1 MKAKIKTNVLL
12 FILGAEWH
20 LGFGWQLSPGR
31 FICKLCPQRP
41 HSGAA
46 PILSNIIQS
55 IPIVCIT
62 QRRGKKTLCGNN
74 FEELQCQ
81 PDRLCS

>member
-20 LGFGWQLSPGR
+20 LEFGWQLTPGR

-74 FEELQCQ
+74 FEE
-81 PDRLCS
+81 